1 MVQLLAD
8 DIRTRDVLEWTGLHL
23 FHFRGSSCSQKTRI
37 VLSLKG
43 CPWTSHEVDLR
54 TNENFEPYY
63 LGINPRGLVP
73 TLVMDGAVHIE
84 SNDIIA
90 LIDARFPEPRLIPD
104 GMEARV
110 AELLR
115 HEDDLHLDLRTL
127 SFRFMFPLS
136 QGAEVQGGAGAL
148 QGGWLGNGRWQAR
161 CKQGTRDRLLG
172 DRGARG
178 TDGRGGPRIG
188 AAVPSGAVGSRPA
201 SRRRAVSTRTVT
213 VGPRRGVVHLCRTA
227 ALVRVSYRPLT
238 PARPRL
244 APGSVFTASVCARG
258 GHAGSDARRRRGPSP
273 QARSRW
279 PDTCRRVRALK
290 HLAWLT
296 DKPPHLCANL
306 TAGPGKLR

>member
-90 LIDARFPEPRLIPD
+90 LIDACFPEPRLIPD
-104 GMEARV
+104 GMESRV

-127 SFRFMFPLS
+127 SFRFMFPQIKEPKS
-136 QGAEVQGGAGAL
+136 KGAL
-148 QGGWLGNGRWQAR
+148 ARYRVGGSGTVGGKPDAKKAREIDFWETAGREGLTDAAVRASVQRFQVALSDLDQR
-161 CKQGTRDRLLG
+161 LADAPYLLG
-172 DRGARG
+172 PSLSVLDVAWFIYVERLRWCGYPI
-178 TDGRGGPRIG
+178 GRLHPRVRDWHQG
-188 AAVPSGAVGSRPA
+188 LSSRPA
-201 SRRRAVSTRTVT
+201 FAREVT
-213 VGPRRGVVHLCRTA
+213 MPDQIRTA
-227 ALVRVSYRPLT
+227 AKDHHRKLEAAGRTLVDVSGL
-238 PARPRL
+238 
-244 APGSVFTASVCARG
+244 
-258 GHAGSDARRRRGPSP
+258 
-273 QARSRW
+273 
-279 PDTCRRVRALK
+279 
-290 HLAWLT
+290 
-296 DKPPHLCANL
+296 
-306 TAGPGKLR
+306 